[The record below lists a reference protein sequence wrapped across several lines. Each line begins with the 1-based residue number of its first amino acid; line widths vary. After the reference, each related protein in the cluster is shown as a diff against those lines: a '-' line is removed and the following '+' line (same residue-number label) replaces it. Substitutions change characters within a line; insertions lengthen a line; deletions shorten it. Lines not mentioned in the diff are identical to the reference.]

1 MKYFETEFKISGP
14 EALIQDARDV
24 LAAMAGDA
32 GYETFEDTADG
43 IKGYVQQDFYAEDAL
58 AAIIADFPF
67 DDITIEYVTREAEYR
82 DWNEQWEN
90 EGFDPIFITD
100 ECVVHDGRHLPA
112 KTCKTMVEIDAKLAF
127 GTGTHETTR
136 MVAQQ
141 LILSE
146 PCGKTVL
153 DCGCGTGILGII
165 ALKHGASHV
174 VGYDIDEWSADN
186 ARHNAVI
193 NGVGDDFDALLG
205 DTGVVEGISR
215 QFDIILANINRNI
228 LLADMPRWR
237 PLMSPSGILILSGF
251 YASDVEPLT
260 TKASELGLKVQS
272 HQEDGDWQ
280 CLILKNYS

>member
-1 MKYFETEFKISGP
+1 MKYFETEFKISGS

-280 CLILKNYS
+280 CLVFKVR

>member
-90 EGFDPIFITD
+90 EGFEPIFITD

-280 CLILKNYS
+280 CLVFKVR